1 MTSKLPEAWII
12 DGYVDEPAC
21 LGVSPYISPN
31 IRAVAGVCMEAG
43 YHVRYLTIDQLR
55 ADSSLFNPLDRSS
68 LVVMI
73 AGVTVPGTYFA
84 GTPATLTEIRQVAAT
99 LRGPMTVLGGPVT
112 FGYSPGGGEAAVRQ
126 AISGFDHLLEGDIPA
141 ALSSLLAGGRPEG
154 VLSYPELSRWLIV
167 GSGIITQHPRFPWL
181 ICEIETARG
190 CARAVTGG
198 CSFCTEPFYGMPQ
211 YRLAADVHAEIAA
224 LASHGAVHFRL
235 GRQPDILAYGT
246 KGGEEYPAPDADAL
260 EELFAGVREAAP
272 ALKTLHIDNV
282 NPGTIARNPDAAREA
297 LSVIVRYHTAGDIAA
312 FGMETAD
319 PGVVAANNLKAD
331 AAMMMDAIRIVN
343 EVGGMREKGVPHLLP
358 GLNFVCGLAAET
370 EETYDKNEAFLKDL
384 IASGLLVRRVNIRQ
398 LMPFEGTKAWA
409 ENTLGKHDTRF
420 RAFREH
426 VRETFDVPMLQ
437 RVFPAGTLL
446 SDIYV
451 EECGR
456 VSFGRQM
463 GTYPI
468 LTGMPAEI
476 PEGTVLDAVVS
487 DHGRR
492 SLTSLPVPIN
502 VNTLSTAA
510 MRFIPGIGKKRA
522 TSIAAKRPFA
532 SLDAF
537 REIVGETPLDPYL
550 IL

>member
-1 MTSKLPEAWII
+1 MNSDAPEAWVV

-31 IRAVAGVCMEAG
+31 IRAVAGVCTEAG
-43 YHVRYLTIDQLR
+43 YRVRYLTIDQLR
-55 ADSSLFNPLDRSS
+55 ADSSLFGPLDRSA
-68 LVVMI
+68 LVVMV

-126 AISGFDHLLEGDIPA
+126 AISGFDHRLEGDVPA
-141 ALSSLLAGGRPEG
+141 ALASLLAGGRPEG
-154 VLSYPELSRWLIV
+154 TLSYPEFSRRLIA
-167 GSGIITQHPRFPWL
+167 GSGIITEHPRFPWL

-198 CSFCTEPFYGMPQ
+198 CSFCTEPFYGLPQ
-211 YRLAADVHAEIAA
+211 YRSAADVHAEIAA
-224 LASHGAVHFRL
+224 LAGHGAVHFRL

-246 KGGEEYPAPDADAL
+246 KGNGEYPAPDAGAL
-260 EELFAGVREAAP
+260 EELFAGIREAAP
-272 ALKTLHIDNV
+272 HLKTLHIDNV

-297 LSVIVRYHTAGDIAA
+297 LAVIVRYHTAGDVAA

-319 PGVVAANNLKAD
+319 PAVVAANNLKAD
-331 AAMMMDAIRIVN
+331 AAMVMDAVRIVN
-343 EVGGMREKGVPHLLP
+343 EVGGVRDRGVPHLLP
-358 GLNFVCGLAAET
+358 GLNFVCGLAGET
-370 EETYDKNEAFLKDL
+370 DETYDKNEAFLNGL
-384 IASGLLVRRVNIRQ
+384 LASGLLVRRVNIRQ
-398 LMPFEGTKAWA
+398 LMPFEGTKAWD
-409 ENTLGKHDTRF
+409 ENTLGEHDARF

-437 RVFPAGTLL
+437 KVFPAGTLL
-446 SDIYV
+446 RDIYV

-463 GTYPI
+463 GSYPI
-468 LTGMPAEI
+468 LTGMPLEI
-476 PEGTVLDAVVS
+476 TEGTVLDAVIC

-492 SLTSLPVPIN
+492 SVTALPVPVR
-502 VNTLSTAA
+502 VNTLPAA
-510 MRFIPGIGKKRA
+510 ALRYIPGIGKKRA
-522 TSIAAKRPFA
+522 VSIIAKRPFA

-537 REIVGETPLDPYL
+537 REIAGETALDPYL

>member
-1 MTSKLPEAWII
+1 
-12 DGYVDEPAC
+12 
-21 LGVSPYISPN
+21 
-31 IRAVAGVCMEAG
+31 
-43 YHVRYLTIDQLR
+43 
-55 ADSSLFNPLDRSS
+55 
-68 LVVMI
+68 
-73 AGVTVPGTYFA
+73 
-84 GTPATLTEIRQVAAT
+84 
-99 LRGPMTVLGGPVT
+99 
-112 FGYSPGGGEAAVRQ
+112 
-126 AISGFDHLLEGDIPA
+126 
-141 ALSSLLAGGRPEG
+141 
-154 VLSYPELSRWLIV
+154 
-167 GSGIITQHPRFPWL
+167 
-181 ICEIETARG
+181 
-190 CARAVTGG
+190 
-198 CSFCTEPFYGMPQ
+198 
-211 YRLAADVHAEIAA
+211 
-224 LASHGAVHFRL
+224 
-235 GRQPDILAYGT
+235 
-246 KGGEEYPAPDADAL
+246 
-260 EELFAGVREAAP
+260 
-272 ALKTLHIDNV
+272 DNV

-319 PGVVAANNLKAD
+319 PVVVAANNLKAD